1 MRVVPFIFLSIL
13 LFQVGCT
20 SRWVYVT
27 ESETTEF
34 FLDSEEGRPISESAW
49 EVRERF
55 LDKATDRWYAET
67 EVQYDCVARTFMT
80 LSIKEFS
87 EHRPQRN
94 VAPIEGNLP
103 VKVVPG
109 SQEEVRL
116 NAVCALFE
124 GG

>member
-1 MRVVPFIFLSIL
+1 MRVVPFVFLSV
-13 LFQVGCT
+13 LFVPIGCAP
-20 SRWVYVT
+20 RWVYVT

-34 FLDSEEGRPISESAW
+34 YLDSKGGSRISESAW

-55 LDKATDRWYAET
+55 LDKATDRWYVEA

-80 LSIKEFS
+80 VRIKAFS
-87 EHRPQRN
+87 EYRPQRN
-94 VAPIEGNLP
+94 ASPIQGNLP
-103 VKVVPG
+103 VMVVPG

-124 GG
+124 RG